1 MRRIEP
7 DIPQKKAENSADR
20 IDAPMASSDNDSAA
34 LQTGAV
40 GGDSACNN
48 HGETA
53 GVDSTTDETV
63 EDERGVE
70 PEASERIDGKLASPS
85 SAAVEKNAKQAAS
98 TRRKGTILILV
109 GVLLIVLAGVFF
121 ASSIFSSPSSVR
133 YAETAR
139 YDVPDGLLQEGTVD
153 SATDV
158 VYLYDMDDDATPYAV
173 EYHAMEKGPFGEKDL
188 YGEWDGSSDFREGT
202 RGDEVA
208 LDVSNYRKIIV
219 HLPAEAKG
227 YVAGSDDAKSV
238 KTEKIESQDGTVGE
252 QDAQEQQ

>member
-20 IDAPMASSDNDSAA
+20 IDVPMASSDNDSVA

-40 GGDSACNN
+40 GGDSADNAR
-48 HGETA
+48 GETSDVDGAA
-53 GVDSTTDETV
+53 GKTA
-63 EDERGVE
+63 EDEYVVE
-70 PEASERIDGKLASPS
+70 PEATEHIDGKPVSPS
-85 SAAVEKNAKQAAS
+85 NAAVEKNTKQAAS

-121 ASSIFSSPSSVR
+121 ASSIFSSPSSIR

-158 VYLYDMDDDATPYAV
+158 VYLYDLDDGVTPYAV
-173 EYHAMEKGPFGEKDL
+173 EHHAMEKGLLGERDL
-188 YGEWDGSSDFREGT
+188 YSEWDGSSDFREGA

-219 HLPAEAKG
+219 HLPSEAKG

-238 KTEKIESQDGTVGE
+238 KTEKIESQDGTAGE

>member
-7 DIPQKKAENSADR
+7 DIPQKKL
-20 IDAPMASSDNDSAA
+20 SDNAGEFSMPMNPIGNDSSVPRIS
-34 LQTGAV
+34 TVEDDGAR
-40 GGDSACNN
+40 NN
-48 HGETA
+48 RDEDADIDG
-53 GVDSTTDETV
+53 TTDETIENEHDV
-63 EDERGVE
+63 RTEE
-70 PEASERIDGKLASPS
+70 PEPVGGKQALPLD
-85 SAAVEKNAKQAAS
+85 AAVEKSAKQAAS

-133 YAETAR
+133 YAETTR

-158 VYLYDMDDDATPYAV
+158 VYLYDLDDGATPYAV
-173 EYHAMEKGPFGEKDL
+173 EHHAMEKGLLGERDL
-188 YGEWDGSSDFREGT
+188 YSEWDGSSDFREGT

-208 LDVSNYRKIIV
+208 LDVNNYRKIIV
-219 HLPAEAKG
+219 HLPSEAKG

-238 KTEKIESQDGTVGE
+238 KTEKIESQDELADEQGT
-252 QDAQEQQ
+252 QEQH

>member
-7 DIPQKKAENSADR
+7 DVPQKKAENTADK
-20 IDAPMASSDNDSAA
+20 IDAAMDPSCNDSTAHQSGTVEDDSSDN
-34 LQTGAV
+34 V
-40 GGDSACNN
+40 R
-48 HGETA
+48 GETSDIDGTA
-53 GVDSTTDETV
+53 GKTA
-63 EDERGVE
+63 EDEHVAE
-70 PEASERIDGKLASPS
+70 SEATEHINGKPVSPS
-85 SAAVEKNAKQAAS
+85 SAAVEKSAKQAAG
-98 TRRKGTILILV
+98 TRRKGTILILI

-158 VYLYDMDDDATPYAV
+158 VYLYDLDDGATPYAV
-173 EYHAMEKGPFGEKDL
+173 EHHAMEKGAFGEKDL

-238 KTEKIESQDGTVGE
+238 KTEKIESQDGTAGE
-252 QDAQEQQ
+252 QGAQEQQ

>member
-7 DIPQKKAENSADR
+7 DIPQKKAENSTDR

-53 GVDSTTDETV
+53 DVDSTAYETV
-63 EDERGVE
+63 EDEHGVE

-85 SAAVEKNAKQAAS
+85 SATAEKSAKQAAS
-98 TRRKGTILILV
+98 TRRKGTLLILV

-158 VYLYDMDDDATPYAV
+158 VYLYDLDDGVTPYAV
-173 EYHAMEKGPFGEKDL
+173 EHHAMEKGLLGERDL
-188 YGEWDGSSDFREGT
+188 YSEWDGSSDFREGA

-227 YVAGSDDAKSV
+227 YVAGSDDSKDV
-238 KTEKIESQDGTVGE
+238 KTEKIEPQDEPTSEQGT
-252 QDAQEQQ
+252 QEQQ